1 MLGVSWRLPSGEQR
15 RAARGAF
22 SEMVRSF
29 EAAIGLRPT
38 SDPAPQAATPVAPAA
53 QEPSSEGAAA
63 SPTQAEFLDVMH
75 AWREIVQNNAPQDV
89 RSNAWLIVSWAVWC
103 FRYEEPR
110 LYWAAAIACLLVGS
124 AWVYDAARAVA
135 ERVAA

>member
-1 MLGVSWRLPSGEQR
+1 MRSVSWRVPSSEQR
-15 RAARGAF
+15 RAARAAF
-22 SEMVRSF
+22 SVMVRFF
-29 EAAIGLRPT
+29 EAAIGVRPP
-38 SDPAPQAATPVAPAA
+38 SDAEPQVAFPVSPAA
-53 QEPSSEGAAA
+53 QEPSSEAARA
-63 SPTQAEFLDVMH
+63 SPMQAEFLDVTQ
-75 AWREIVQNNAPQDV
+75 AWREIVQNNAPQEV
-89 RSNAWLIVSWAVWC
+89 RNNAWLMVSWAVWC